1 MGWKTC
7 GSCPSK
13 GLFILQH
20 TDKRDIN
27 SSYEITKSAIDKK
40 GDGKLANRRAKIQ
53 AAVKEAREKRAADE
67 KAKDTKDCT
76 GTSTPHTKNN
86 IFINIDGDS

>member
-1 MGWKTC
+1 MA
-7 GSCPSK
+7 
-13 GLFILQH
+13 
-20 TDKRDIN
+20 
-27 SSYEITKSAIDKK
+27 KSAIDKK
-40 GDGKLANRRAKIQ
+40 GDGKLSKRRAKIQ
-53 AAVKEAREKRAADE
+53 TTVKEAREKRTADE